1 MPASISLPVC
11 AAEPQQRETV
21 PSKRR
26 LAQAGALP
34 GATLH
39 KKTKLT
45 EACQPR
51 QAQGMETPSRLQT
64 HNSAAPADQSAS
76 FGGAGSDDTSDGDA
90 DSSGDSAGQAG
101 QEKIG
106 TPFSRAF
113 ATIMAQDA
121 DILEVTAAFRACVR
135 DPPVHRPHQSLLW
148 WAPACLVLNIEAGC
162 CRGSTSSLFPA
173 CTEAVHSR

>member
-1 MPASISLPVC
+1 MPASISLPVW

-39 KKTKLT
+39 KKTKLA
-45 EACQPR
+45 EARQPR
-51 QAQGMETPSRLQT
+51 QAQGMKTPSRLQT
-64 HNSAAPADQSAS
+64 HDSAAPADQSAS

-90 DSSGDSAGQAG
+90 DSSGDSAGQEG
-101 QEKIG
+101 QEKTG

-121 DILEVTAAFRACVR
+121 DILEVTGAFHAA
-135 DPPVHRPHQSLLW
+135 
-148 WAPACLVLNIEAGC
+148 
-162 CRGSTSSLFPA
+162 
-173 CTEAVHSR
+173 